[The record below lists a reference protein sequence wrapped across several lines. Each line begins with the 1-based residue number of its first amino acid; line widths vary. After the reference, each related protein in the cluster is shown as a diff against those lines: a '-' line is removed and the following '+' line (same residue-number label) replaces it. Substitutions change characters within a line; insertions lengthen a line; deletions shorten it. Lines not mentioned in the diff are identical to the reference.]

1 VSKSL
6 EALARRVE
14 SDPFFLA
21 GLLAEYARS
30 ESLDDIGLA
39 AILDCELEALT
50 AIRLCRAPRP
60 DRDGFRQDVDQI
72 AARFGLD
79 ADRLTAVVRL
89 GESLRRLRSP
99 AQGGHGFLAAAR
111 DGEPPPE
118 GKP

>member
-79 ADRLTAVVRL
+79 ADRLTAVVRR
-89 GESLRRLRSP
+89 GETLRRLRSAAP
-99 AQGGHGFLAAAR
+99 SGHGFLAAAR

-118 GKP
+118 SEP

>member
-14 SDPFFLA
+14 KDPLFLA
-21 GLLAEYARS
+21 GLLVEYAGS

-39 AILDCELEALT
+39 AALGCEPEALT

-60 DRDGFRQDVDQI
+60 DRAGFRQDVDEI

-79 ADRLTAVVRL
+79 ADRLTAVVRR
-89 GESLRRLRSP
+89 GETLRRLRSAAP
-99 AQGGHGFLAAAR
+99 SGHGFLAAAR
-111 DGEPPPE
+111 DGEPTPE
-118 GKP
+118 SEP